1 MKILSLCFM
10 ILLPNVDGFFNN
22 IPKLSKLKPIKAIP
36 IENEVVKQFETNTK
50 ILFRQNLQNE
60 NVGELLQKIDDEKI
74 IEIVFSPE
82 LNNVI
87 SLDTEYN
94 VYKTEI
100 HPILSTD
107 LVHEAKEH
115 HTDIRFMPFENKINW
130 LNTLFYI
137 PLIYFGFN
145 LIRNIFRGP
154 MPLGGAGG
162 MNTFENFGQPTQ
174 ITKKSNVTLADW
186 AGSPEIFLECTEI
199 VSYLKNNTNYKKI
212 GAKIP
217 KGVLLEGPPGTG
229 KTLLAKAIA
238 NEAKAHFI
246 AVSGSEF
253 VELFVGMGASRVR
266 KLFQEAR
273 KHSSSII
280 FIDEID
286 AIGKQRNAASGFGGN
301 DERDQT
307 LNQLLAEMDGFYE
320 NNIIVIAATNRKD
333 ILDNALLRPGR
344 FDRIVQIPLP
354 DFQSRNAILNVHKK
368 KFSIDDSIDFNSIV
382 SLTSGFSGAQLKNL
396 LNEAAILV
404 AREGGDKILQ
414 RHLFEALEKLIVG
427 IIKKFDNR
435 DNNTLE
441 RVAIHE
447 LGHAITVLN
456 FPDIFDFDK
465 VTIQQTYNGA
475 GGYTIFRE
483 KENLIESGMYT
494 KNILKKR
501 LMITLGGKAAE
512 SIFYGRNEVSLG
524 AMQDLKQANQL
535 AKQMITEFGMGNK
548 LEVFSSISN
557 PSMITPHSEYIFS
570 TLEKESLQLVNQAYQ
585 DVIQLLLQNKE
596 IFEKLKIQLLQNKS
610 LNKNDINI

>member
-1 MKILSLCFM
+1 MVLFQ
-10 ILLPNVDGFFNN
+10 NVDGFFNN
-22 IPKLSKLKPIKAIP
+22 IPKLSKLKPIRVAS
-36 IENEVVKQFETNTK
+36 IEYDVVKQFETDTK
-50 ILFRQNLQNE
+50 ILFRQNLPKE

-115 HTDIRFMPFENKINW
+115 HTDIRFMPFENKFNW

-137 PLIYFGFN
+137 PFIYFGFN

-154 MPLGGAGG
+154 MPLGGMNGG
-162 MNTFENFGQPTQ
+162 MNTLENFGQPTQ

-199 VSYLKNNTNYKKI
+199 VSYLKNNTNYNRI

-217 KGVLLEGPPGTG
+217 KGILLEGPPGTG

-238 NEAKAHFI
+238 NEAKAHFM

-266 KLFQEAR
+266 KLFQDAR
-273 KHSSSII
+273 KHSPSII

-344 FDRIVQIPLP
+344 FDRIIQVPLP
-354 DFQSRNAILNVHKK
+354 DFQSRKAILNVHKK
-368 KFSIDDSIDFNSIV
+368 KFSIDSSIDLDPIV

-447 LGHAITVLN
+447 LGHTIAVLN
-456 FPDIFDFDK
+456 FPEIFDFDK

-483 KENLIESGMYT
+483 KENLIENGMYT
-494 KNILKKR
+494 KNILMKR
-501 LMITLGGKAAE
+501 LMVTLGGKAAE
-512 SIFYGRNEVSLG
+512 NIFYGRNEVSLG

-535 AKQMITEFGMGNK
+535 AKQMITDFGMGNK
-548 LEVFSSISN
+548 LEVFSSVSS
-557 PSMITPHSEYIFS
+557 PSMVSPHSEYIFS

-585 DVIQLLLQNKE
+585 DVIQLLSHNKE
-596 IFEKLKIQLLQNKS
+596 LFEKLKSQLLLNKF
-610 LNKNDINI
+610 LDKNDITQLK